1 MSRILVTGAA
11 GFIGS
16 HIVESL
22 LESGKKVL
30 AIDDMSYGKK
40 ENVSIFNEHP
50 NYEFFQIDIRNEAM
64 VRECVHGVQEVY
76 HQAAIASVP
85 YSIEHPEET
94 DEVNRIGTLNILESA
109 QEFGVRKVVL
119 ASSAAIYGNDPEIP
133 KKEDMRP
140 SPESPYAAQKLAC
153 EHFAQLFSKVHGV
166 PVAALRYF
174 NVYGPRQ
181 DPNSTYAAAI
191 PKIISRFK
199 DGLAPIIYG
208 DGEQTRD
215 FIFVKDVVKANM
227 MIMDSPATGV
237 FNVGCGSAIS
247 INDLVQVI
255 GQIMNSESESEFQAE
270 RPGDV
275 KHSRADISRI
285 EAIGFKPD
293 HDLQAGLRK
302 TVPWFTQ

>member
-16 HIVESL
+16 HISEAL
-22 LESGKKVL
+22 LESGHKVL
-30 AIDDMSYGKK
+30 AIDDMSYGK
-40 ENVSIFNEHP
+40 EDHVSIFKGDS
-50 NYEFFQIDIRNEAM
+50 NYEFFQIDIRDEAM
-64 VRECVHGVQEVY
+64 VRECVRGVERIY

-85 YSIEHPEET
+85 YSVDHPEET
-94 DEVNRIGTLNILESA
+94 DAVNRIGTLNILESA
-109 QEFGVRKVVL
+109 LEFGIRKVVL

-133 KKEDMRP
+133 KKEDMKP

-153 EHFAQLFSKVHGV
+153 EHYAQLFSKVHGL

-191 PKIISRFK
+191 PKIIGRFK

-215 FIFVKDVVKANM
+215 FIFVKDVVKANIM
-227 MIMDSPATGV
+227 MMDSSATGV

-247 INDLVQVI
+247 INDLVRTI
-255 GQIMNSESESEFQAE
+255 GEVMGSDLQPEFQDE

-275 KHSRADISRI
+275 KHSRADVSRI
-285 EAIGFKPD
+285 EALGFQPD
-293 HDLQAGLRK
+293 HDLQAGLEK
-302 TVPWFTQ
+302 TVRWFTR

>member
-16 HIVESL
+16 HISEAL
-22 LESGKKVL
+22 LESGHKVL
-30 AIDDMSYGKK
+30 AIDDMSYGK
-40 ENVSIFNEHP
+40 EDHVSIFKGDS
-50 NYEFFQIDIRNEAM
+50 NYEFFQIDIRDEAM
-64 VRECVHGVQEVY
+64 VRECVRGVERIY
-76 HQAAIASVP
+76 HQAAIASVT
-85 YSIEHPEET
+85 YSVDHPEET
-94 DEVNRIGTLNILESA
+94 DAVNRIGTLNILESA
-109 QEFGVRKVVL
+109 LEFGIRKVVL

-133 KKEDMRP
+133 KKEDMKP

-153 EHFAQLFSKVHGV
+153 EHYAQLFSKVHGL

-191 PKIISRFK
+191 PKIIGRFK

-215 FIFVKDVVKANM
+215 FIFVKDVVKANIM
-227 MIMDSPATGV
+227 MMDSSATGV

-247 INDLVQVI
+247 INDLVRTI
-255 GQIMNSESESEFQAE
+255 GEVMGSDLQPEFQDE

-275 KHSRADISRI
+275 KHSRADVSRI
-285 EAIGFKPD
+285 EALGFQPD
-293 HDLQAGLRK
+293 HDLQAGLEK
-302 TVPWFTQ
+302 TVRWFTR